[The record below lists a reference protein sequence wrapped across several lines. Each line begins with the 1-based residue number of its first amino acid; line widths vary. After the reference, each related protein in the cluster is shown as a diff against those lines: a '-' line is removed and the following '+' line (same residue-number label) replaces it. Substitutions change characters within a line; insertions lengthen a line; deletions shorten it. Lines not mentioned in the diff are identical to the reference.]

1 YKRVIF
7 GVVQNE
13 RIAKLRDLDHREL
26 VILGSLAGAVLL
38 FGVWP
43 APMLEIMHA
52 TVEHLVEHV
61 SHSKVAMAVTGL

>member
-1 YKRVIF
+1 VIF
-7 GVVQNE
+7 GEVASE
-13 RIAKLRDLDHREL
+13 RVAKLQDLDRREL

-43 APMLEIMHA
+43 APMLEVMHA

>member
-1 YKRVIF
+1 MN
-7 GVVQNE
+7 G
-13 RIAKLRDLDHREL
+13 REL
-26 VILGSLAGAVLL
+26 VILGSLAAAVLL

-43 APMLEIMHA
+43 APMLEVMHA